1 MSRAR
6 ADSSAGDSNE
16 PRGRARSR
24 TFSHEQDSGFG
35 ADIDLLNAE
44 LDGKSPEE
52 IEALKKEAA
61 KQAAATNAALNSGIN
76 TRALKIVSSLD
87 AAVARPEEENG
98 LNDAPANKTLE
109 EEEDE
114 LRLAEMEKRKRE
126 AEKAGDSGGASGR
139 GRAKKDQGDYDVQIK
154 LLLLG
159 DSGVGKTSLMSRF
172 SEDKF
177 NMSQLSTAGVD
188 YKSSYMDMG
197 GKRVKCQVWDTAG
210 QQRFHVITHSYYK
223 GVHGIILVY
232 DVADPTEERCVHY
245 PNKSRRL
252 SCTRYRQACGAAV
265 VSAERQGALLSPL
278 TCFAASITSDTGWRT
293 STSTPPLVHARS

>member
-35 ADIDLLNAE
+35 AEIDLLNAE
-44 LDGKSPEE
+44 YDGKSPEE
-52 IEALKKEAA
+52 IERMKKEAA
-61 KQAAATNAALNSGIN
+61 KQAAAANAALNSGIN

-98 LNDAPANKTLE
+98 LSDAPATKTLE
-109 EEEDE
+109 EEEEE
-114 LRLAEMEKRKRE
+114 LRLLEMEKRKRE
-126 AEKAGDSGGASGR
+126 ADKAGGDSGGSAGR
-139 GRAKKDQGDYDVQIK
+139 GRSKKDAGDYDVQIK

-159 DSGVGKTSLMSRF
+159 DSGVGKTSLMLRY

-177 NMSQLSTAGVD
+177 STSLLSTAGVD
-188 YKSSYMDMG
+188 YKSAYMDMG

-223 GVHGIILVY
+223 GAHGIILVY
-232 DVADPTEERCVHY
+232 DVADPTEERRV
-245 PNKSRRL
+245 
-252 SCTRYRQACGAAV
+252 CTAGGPGTIWCG
-265 VSAERQGALLSPL
+265 
-278 TCFAASITSDTGWRT
+278 
-293 STSTPPLVHARS
+293 